1 MTADLTEAVKRCDIC
16 QQTRTALLKWPSMT
30 YAIPN
35 LPWQIVACDCFECDG
50 SHYLIVVDLFSDCI
64 EMKQMKSLSSATFDW
79 SAQGNLC
86 CLWIHVTLISDNGP
100 NYVSVEFSDFRW
112 LGHPTGHI
120 QSPSPT
126 GKWPDDEVHIS
137 KANRKRA
144 DVWKAILEWGNWP
157 TQSQGSSPVQLLMSR
172 RTRSFLP
179 CKESL

>member
-1 MTADLTEAVKRCDIC
+1 MTADLTEADKRCDIC

-86 CLWIHVTLISDNGP
+86 CPWIHVTLISDNGP

-112 LGHPTGHI
+112 LGHPTCHI

-126 GKWPDDEVHIS
+126 GKWPDDEVHYQQGQQKKSRCMESYSRMGKLTYPIS
-137 KANRKRA
+137 RQFPS
-144 DVWKAILEWGNWP
+144 P
-157 TQSQGSSPVQLLMSR
+157 TPYV
-172 RTRSFLP
+172 T
-179 CKESL
+179 